1 MYEMGSAVICPH
13 CLKTIDDNETFCPH
27 CHGYVGSSSS
37 SEFVFCEG
45 CGARLS
51 THDRTCPKCGRP
63 APGILSVESSSSDLA
78 AGKTASF
85 PRLTKHM
92 IQTETPAV
100 EPISAARELD
110 DSVDPSSTNVLDRGD
125 LDRAAGTVK
134 PVMPVEDPYH
144 PHRRSYRGL
153 IIALVAIALIGGG
166 AAFVAL
172 DPLGV
177 MPGFYESFKNAAQE
191 AFPSRQV
198 AEDPQNQQTVEP
210 VVPQGS
216 DAVEPEPEEDTELTD
231 DEVFAVLSDAYD
243 KLLEY
248 DSQEGIGEVI
258 DSFNSYYLDPDLAS
272 REANSRTAYELR
284 DAIQE
289 TIDELE
295 GIEAPADTVYAEDID
310 HMIQLATWMY
320 GRVDQICASWDV
332 SLAIPEGESTLAAE
346 DDILQPMREAGSSDL
361 DQFDAHLGEWEPQEK

>member
-1 MYEMGSAVICPH
+1 MHEMGSAVICPH

-27 CHGYVGSSSS
+27 CHGYVGSSTS

-92 IQTETPAV
+92 IQTEAPAV
-100 EPISAARELD
+100 EPVSAARELD

-125 LDRAAGTVK
+125 LDRAAGVAK
-134 PVMPVEDPYH
+134 PAMPVEDPYH

-153 IIALVAIALIGGG
+153 IIALVVVALLAGGT
-166 AAFVAL
+166 AFVAL

-177 MPGFYESFKNAAQE
+177 MPGFYESFKSAAQE

-198 AEDPQNQQTVEP
+198 AEDPQHQQTVDTAQ
-210 VVPQGS
+210 PQGS
-216 DAVEPEPEEDTELTD
+216 AAVDPEPEKDTELTD
-231 DEVFAVLSDAYD
+231 DEVYLVLSDAYD
-243 KLLEY
+243 ALLEY
-248 DSQEGIGEVI
+248 DSEDAIGEVI

-272 REANSRTAYELR
+272 RKANSRSAYELR

-289 TIDELE
+289 TIDGLE
-295 GIEAPADTVYAEDID
+295 SLEAPTDTVYAEDID

>member
-1 MYEMGSAVICPH
+1 MICPH

-216 DAVEPEPEEDTELTD
+216 DAVEPEPKEDTELND

>member
-134 PVMPVEDPYH
+134 PDMSVEDPYH

-361 DQFDAHLGEWEPQEK
+361 DQFDAHLGEWGPQEK

>member
-134 PVMPVEDPYH
+134 PVMSVEDPYH

-216 DAVEPEPEEDTELTD
+216 DAVEPEPKEDTELND

-361 DQFDAHLGEWEPQEK
+361 DQFDAHLGEWGPQEK